1 MSVSKPCAA
10 LVTCFM
16 WTRKGS
22 LRLRLALLFGLML
35 LIGGLLLLLAAHS
48 LARRSADQ
56 VYDKLLESAALTA
69 MDNLSVIDQRL
80 HFDLPYASLATLAL
94 SENDRV
100 LYSLADSQYQVLT
113 GYDFVSPEDAGQ
125 MQVRH
130 SQGLPYFFTARH
142 DGEDFRF
149 VVLERLLLESTA
161 QGKVYLQMGQS
172 RLARNQLAASLT
184 FKAMLGVAGLIMLG
198 GVSVWFAAGW
208 PLRPLL
214 ALEQAL
220 LQRQPTD
227 LYPLDT
233 AVPGEAKQLVDA
245 INRFMNR
252 LQRSQDRNHAFIAEA
267 AHQLRTPLAGLQAQA
282 ELAAEESDPDGFQE
296 RAQRILRNAR
306 ETNSRISQLLSYAT
320 LAHRADVLMPE
331 HLVLAELVSQTLA
344 DLAPLAL
351 QQGVELSFDNPVGDV
366 KVTAD
371 PEALREVLRNLVDNA
386 LKYGQLPDRPALIQV
401 SLEAVEQAGEVVLQV
416 RDFGPGVPAELLQQV
431 TRRLGR
437 GEFRQQSGSGL
448 GLAIVEQIMHGMNGR
463 LELENG
469 LQGGLKARLFLR
481 MGRA

>member
-1 MSVSKPCAA
+1 
-10 LVTCFM
+10 M
-16 WTRKGS
+16 WTRNGS
-22 LRLRLALLFGLML
+22 LRTRLALLFGLML
-35 LIGGLLLLLAAHS
+35 LVGGLLLLLAAHS

-69 MDNLSVIDQRL
+69 MDSLSVIDQRL

-100 LYSLADSQYQVLT
+100 LYSLIDSRAQVLT
-113 GYDFVSPEDAGQ
+113 GYDFVSPDKPEQ
-125 MQVRH
+125 MQASH
-130 SQGLPYFFTARH
+130 QQGRPYFFTGYH

-172 RLARNQLAASLT
+172 RLARNRLAADLT
-184 FKAMLGVAGLIMLG
+184 FKAMLGVAGLIVLG
-198 GVSVWFAAGW
+198 GLSVWLAAGW

-214 ALEQAL
+214 AIEQAL

-227 LYPLDT
+227 LRPLDT
-233 AVPGEAKQLVDA
+233 AVPGEAEQLVEA
-245 INRFMNR
+245 INRFMSR
-252 LQRSQDRNHAFIAEA
+252 LQRNQDRNHAFIAEA

-282 ELAAEESDPDGFQE
+282 ELAAEERNPDGFQD
-296 RAQRILRNAR
+296 RARRILRNAR
-306 ETNSRISQLLSYAT
+306 ETNSRINQLLSYAT

-331 HLVLAELVSQTLA
+331 QLLLADAVSQILA

-366 KVTAD
+366 QVSAD

-386 LKYGQLPDRPALIQV
+386 LKYGHPPGQPPLIQV
-401 SLEAVEQAGEVVLQV
+401 SLEAAADPAQVVLQV

-431 TRRLGR
+431 TRRFGR
-437 GEFRQQSGSGL
+437 GEFHQQGGSGL
-448 GLAIVEQIMHGMNGR
+448 GLAIVEQIMHGMGGH

-469 LQGGLKARLFLR
+469 RQGGLKARLYLNVSH
-481 MGRA
+481 AP